1 MPVAWGHV
9 RVRQL
14 ATKADDRGGA
24 AMTEVEGTRS
34 EPAGAAVRR
43 DAGQLPVAAT
53 VVLLRDGD
61 GGPEVLLLERPR
73 DRGSFAGAWVFP
85 GGAVDR
91 DDWLPGSD
99 AADPEEDAARR
110 AAVREVWEETGLVIP
125 PDQLVTTAL
134 WMPPENVSKRMRTWF
149 FTARAPDGNIT
160 LEPAESIDY
169 AWIRPEDALER
180 HGAGTLS
187 LVPPTWV
194 TLHGLRRAASVADIL
209 DLARAVDRSNYA
221 TRIGTG
227 PSGPVLFWRGDVA
240 YDDDSLIDAEG
251 GRHRLEIGR
260 LPWAYSR
267 SADLFSD

>member
-1 MPVAWGHV
+1 
-9 RVRQL
+9 
-14 ATKADDRGGA
+14 
-24 AMTEVEGTRS
+24 MTEVEGTRGD
-34 EPAGAAVRR
+34 PAGATASRNS
-43 DAGQLPVAAT
+43 GPLPVAAT

-61 GGPEVLLLERPR
+61 DGPEVLLLERPR

-91 DDWLPGSD
+91 DDWLPDAHSAGAPD
-99 AADPEEDAARR
+99 AAGPDAAGPEEHAARR

-125 PDQLVTTAL
+125 PEDLVTTAL
-134 WMPPENVSKRMRTWF
+134 WMPPENVPKRMRTWF
-149 FTARAPDGNIT
+149 FTARAPDGDIT

-169 AWIRPEDALER
+169 AWMRPEDALER

-194 TLHGLRRAASVADIL
+194 TLHGLRRVASVADIL

-267 SADLFSD
+267 SVDLF